1 MEEAKGNIICP
12 IEKKKFTIK
21 NKCMDTKGERGE
33 WDELGDW
40 D

>member
-1 MEEAKGNIICP
+1 MEEAKGNIICS
-12 IEKKKFTIK
+12 IKKKIAIK

-33 WDELGDW
+33 WDEMGDW